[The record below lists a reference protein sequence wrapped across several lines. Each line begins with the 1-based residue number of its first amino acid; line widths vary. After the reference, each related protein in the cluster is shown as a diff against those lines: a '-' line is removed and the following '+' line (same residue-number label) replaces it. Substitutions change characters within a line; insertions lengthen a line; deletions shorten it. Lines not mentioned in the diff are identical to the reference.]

1 MPTLG
6 LTGKPNVGKS
16 TFFSAATLATIPIAN
31 FPFTTKVANLGTTYV
46 STPCVCK
53 EFNVKDNPVN
63 SSCINGTRLVP
74 VKLIDCPGL
83 VPGAWQGRGLGNQ
96 FLDDVRKADALLLVV
111 DAAGATDNE
120 GRPCAPG
127 ENDPL
132 EDLKFL
138 ETEFDM
144 WLNQILKKDWEKL
157 TRRVEMLK
165 ENFTAVLYE
174 RLAGLQ
180 IKRYHITQAIDKLD
194 LGSKKLTGWRQEEIM
209 SFACELRKAAKP
221 LLIVAN
227 KVDLPNAGENVERL
241 RAEGYKVIPCCAEAE
256 LALRRASEKGLI
268 RYKPGA
274 SDFEVLR
281 AEGLKPEQRSGLNAV
296 KKILDSFGS
305 TGVQE
310 ALNFT
315 YFNLLDMIAVFPV
328 EDQEHLSDHKG
339 RVLPDCYL
347 VPRGTTARELAEMI
361 HTELSENFIYA
372 VEVRTKKRASEDYVL
387 KPKDVIRI
395 VSAKARA

>member
-16 TFFSAATLATIPIAN
+16 TFFSAATLASIPIAN

-46 STPCVCK
+46 STQCVCK
-53 EFNVKDNPVN
+53 EFNIKDNPVN
-63 SSCINGTRLVP
+63 STCIDGTRLVP

-83 VPGAWQGRGLGNQ
+83 VSGAWQGRGLGNQ
-96 FLDDVRKADALLLVV
+96 FLDDVRKADALLLVIDV
-111 DAAGATDNE
+111 AGATDNE

-144 WLNQILKKDWEKL
+144 WINQILKKDWEKL
-157 TRRVEMLK
+157 TRKVEMLK
-165 ENFTAVLYE
+165 ENFAATLYD

-180 IKRYHITQAIDKLD
+180 IKRHHINQAIDKLD
-194 LGSKKLTGWRQEEIM
+194 LSSKKVASWEEEDVM
-209 SFACELRKAAKP
+209 QFASELRKASKP
-221 LLIVAN
+221 ILVVAN
-227 KVDLPNAGENVERL
+227 KVDLPHADENIERL
-241 RAEGYKVIPCCAEAE
+241 RGEGYMVVPCCAEAE

-268 RYKPGA
+268 NYNPGA
-274 SDFEVLR
+274 PDFEILKE
-281 AEGLKPEQRSGLNAV
+281 AELKPEQYNALSKV
-296 KKILDSFGS
+296 KNLLDKFGS

-310 ALNFT
+310 ALNYT
-315 YFNLLDMIAVFPV
+315 YFTLLDMIAVFPV

-347 VPRGTTARELAEMI
+347 VPRGTTARELAEII

-372 VEVRTKKRASEDYVL
+372 VEVRTKKRTSEDYVL